1 MVRIG
6 NDWDEILSGEFDKEY
21 YLSLREFLKAEYSKR
36 RIYPPMK
43 IHFVVGKKDS
53 DIAYWMESLEN
64 GLFSGYVIA
73 ILKAELKKRIAI
85 VPVPTEKGRISRKID
100 TSIYVS
106 DENVLEMLSQIPQGK
121 RSRFIRSVIRK
132 HLSVNYK
139 TGVILYEYEKEN
151 ELISCVMLCYVYHS
165 IIAAKCKCR
174 GKRNLWH

>member
-1 MVRIG
+1 
-6 NDWDEILSGEFDKEY
+6 
-21 YLSLREFLKAEYSKR
+21 
-36 RIYPPMK
+36 MK

-64 GLFSGYVIA
+64 GLFSGYVIT

-139 TGVILYEYEKEN
+139 KSSQIVQSAEKNEEQSNEVKAVQTAGVATREEKHVATPDESKTKPV
-151 ELISCVMLCYVYHS
+151 EPEKTEEPISDFK
-165 IIAAKCKCR
+165 AKMMR
-174 GKRNLWH
+174 MANR

>member
-1 MVRIG
+1 
-6 NDWDEILSGEFDKEY
+6 
-21 YLSLREFLKAEYSKR
+21 
-36 RIYPPMK
+36 MK

-64 GLFSGYVIA
+64 GLFSGYVIT

-106 DENVLEMLSQIPQGK
+106 DENILEMLSQIPQGK

-139 TGVILYEYEKEN
+139 KSSQIVQSAEKNEEESNEVKAVQTAGVAAREEKHFATPDESKTKPV
-151 ELISCVMLCYVYHS
+151 EPEKTEEPISDFK
-165 IIAAKCKCR
+165 AKMMR
-174 GKRNLWH
+174 MANR

>member
-1 MVRIG
+1 
-6 NDWDEILSGEFDKEY
+6 
-21 YLSLREFLKAEYSKR
+21 
-36 RIYPPMK
+36 MK

-64 GLFSGYVIA
+64 GLFSGCVIT
-73 ILKAELKKRIAI
+73 ILKAELKKKIAI

-132 HLSVNYK
+132 HLSANYK
-139 TGVILYEYEKEN
+139 KGSQIVQSTEKKEEQLN
-151 ELISCVMLCYVYHS
+151 DVKPVQTAGAAACEEKYITTPDESKTKPVEPEKTDEPISDFK
-165 IIAAKCKCR
+165 AKMMR
-174 GKRNLWH
+174 MANR

>member
-1 MVRIG
+1 
-6 NDWDEILSGEFDKEY
+6 
-21 YLSLREFLKAEYSKR
+21 
-36 RIYPPMK
+36 MK

-64 GLFSGYVIA
+64 GLFSGYVIT
-73 ILKAELKKRIAI
+73 ILKAELKKKIAI

-139 TGVILYEYEKEN
+139 KSSQIIQSSETKEVQSSEVKPVQTTVAAAHEKRHITTSDESKTKPV
-151 ELISCVMLCYVYHS
+151 EPEKTEEPISDFK
-165 IIAAKCKCR
+165 AKMMR
-174 GKRNLWH
+174 MANR

>member
-1 MVRIG
+1 
-6 NDWDEILSGEFDKEY
+6 
-21 YLSLREFLKAEYSKR
+21 
-36 RIYPPMK
+36 MK

-64 GLFSGYVIA
+64 GLFSGYVIT
-73 ILKAELKKRIAI
+73 ILKAELKKKIAI

-139 TGVILYEYEKEN
+139 KSSQIVQSAEKNEEQSNEVKAVQTAGVAAREEKHFATSDESKTKPVKP
-151 ELISCVMLCYVYHS
+151 EKTEEPISDFK
-165 IIAAKCKCR
+165 AKMMR
-174 GKRNLWH
+174 MANR